1 MADYYLN
8 SFRVSSEF
16 GESRANGGHNAVDFA
31 GKTAGA
37 ALGMNIPNIV
47 SGKVIEIYKNNKT
60 AGNGVTI
67 QGDDGRIYRYIHM
80 QFPPSLK
87 QGQTVK
93 QGQSLGKIG
102 STGRSTGPHLD
113 LRVTDKNGK
122 LMDAMTILKGMSS
135 TSPANTG
142 KSVVEKNPM
151 DLSMS
156 SLSKTSNKSSGSSG
170 NYGAGSSGYK
180 GPYKKIS
187 QATKAP
193 GYQTYK
199 SNLSKAV
206 DNGKISAAWA
216 YDLTELIGRES
227 TWNSKAKNPTS
238 SAYGYGQLIKANVAP
253 YEKKTG
259 VKYSDPYGQ
268 IIITAQ
274 YIKDRYGTPKK
285 ALEFHNKNGWY

>member
-16 GESRANGGHNAVDFA
+16 GESRATGGHNAVDFA

-47 SGKVIEIYKNNKT
+47 GGKVISVWKNHDSI
-60 AGNGVTI
+60 GNGVAI
-67 QGDDGRIYRYIHM
+67 QGDDGRVYRYIHM

-87 QGQTVK
+87 QGQKVK
-93 QGQSLGKIG
+93 QGASLGKIG

-113 LRVTDKNGK
+113 LQVKDKKGN
-122 LMDAMTILKGMSS
+122 LIDPMSVLKGMSS
-135 TSPANTG
+135 TSPAATG
-142 KSVVEKNPM
+142 RSVVQKNPM

-156 SLSKTSNKSSGSSG
+156 KTSNKKSTSSG
-170 NYGAGSSGYK
+170 NFGRGSSGYK
-180 GPYKKIS
+180 AYKKID

-193 GYQTYK
+193 GYKTYK
-199 SNLSKAV
+199 SNLTKAV
-206 DNGKISAAWA
+206 NDGKVSAAWA

-227 TWNSKAKNPTS
+227 TWNSTAKNPKS
-238 SAYGYGQLIKANVAP
+238 SAYGYGQLIKANVKP

-259 VKYSDPYGQ
+259 VKYDSPYGQ

-274 YIKDRYGTPKK
+274 YVKDRYGTPKK
-285 ALEFHNKNGWY
+285 ALEFWDRNGWY